1 MKKINWEEVRDI
13 TSEITLAMLIVLAP
27 FSGLLILMSLRDN
40 YPPIKWMGYGGLTIT
55 VASIIIAGITSL
67 IGFICN
73 RKKNKKQKY
82 VQPKDIILEDVVV

>member
-40 YPPIKWMGYGGLTIT
+40 YPPIKWMGYGGLAIT
-55 VASIIIAGITSL
+55 VACIIIAGITSL
-67 IGFICN
+67 IGFIYN

-82 VQPKDIILEDVVV
+82 VQPKDIILEDIVV